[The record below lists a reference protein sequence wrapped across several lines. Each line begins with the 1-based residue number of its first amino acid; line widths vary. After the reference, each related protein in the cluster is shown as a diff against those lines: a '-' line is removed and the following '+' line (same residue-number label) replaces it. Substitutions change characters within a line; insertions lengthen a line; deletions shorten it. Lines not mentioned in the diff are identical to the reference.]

1 MAIGQL
7 ADYARFMSDDPR
19 QAVLLPER
27 PRRDLEDLLSDQGI
41 ALIWREE
48 ERWQDSL
55 GGNLVL

>member
-41 ALIWREE
+41 ALIWQEE
-48 ERWQDSL
+48 GRWHDSL
-55 GGNLVL
+55 GRDLVS